1 MPDHQ
6 LDFLFLGPAPPFRG
20 GIAETQYE
28 LAKHL
33 LDNDKKVAL
42 FSFSKLYPKLLFP
55 GKKQK
60 ISGTLNPS
68 LIDTTANIHAYHP
81 LKWNKVVRQVN
92 ELNPR
97 YLIFRYYTPFL
108 APVYGWLAKKINQHI
123 IKIALVDN
131 WTPHEKTPLD
141 SILNRYFGKKMN
153 AFSTFSKAVALQ
165 IKKDFK
171 LPLWQG
177 YHPIN
182 THLPKPI
189 SKLEARKK
197 LGWDSQQKIVLF
209 FGLIR
214 QYKGLELLIAAFAKN
229 PLNETNIILKV
240 VGECYEDPKKY
251 TDLVQRLGLQSK
263 VEFDFKYQSLNQVQ
277 YVFSACDLVAQTY
290 HTATQS
296 GVTPMAYFYNKPL
309 LVSDIEGLNTPIR
322 NDQTGVCV
330 KKDPKKIALGIE
342 DLLKSENYR
351 RIQNNLKKSLP
362 SYQWDNWIKEWSH
375 FILSLEH

>member
-1 MPDHQ
+1 M
-6 LDFLFLGPAPPFRG
+6 
-20 GIAETQYE
+20 
-28 LAKHL
+28 
-33 LDNDKKVAL
+33 
-42 FSFSKLYPKLLFP
+42 
-55 GKKQK
+55 
-60 ISGTLNPS
+60 
-68 LIDTTANIHAYHP
+68 
-81 LKWNKVVRQVN
+81 
-92 ELNPR
+92 
-97 YLIFRYYTPFL
+97 
-108 APVYGWLAKKINQHI
+108 
-123 IKIALVDN
+123 
-131 WTPHEKTPLD
+131 
-141 SILNRYFGKKMN
+141 
-153 AFSTFSKAVALQ
+153 
-165 IKKDFK
+165 
-171 LPLWQG
+171 
-177 YHPIN
+177 
-182 THLPKPI
+182 
-189 SKLEARKK
+189 
-197 LGWDSQQKIVLF
+197 
-209 FGLIR
+209 IR
-214 QYKGLELLIAAFAKN
+214 QYKGLELLITAFAKN

-342 DLLKSENYR
+342 ELLKSENYR